1 MNSVILTGR
10 LTRDPRTSYSQGADQ
25 TAITRFTLAVN
36 RRFAKEG
43 EPTADFIECV
53 SFGRQAEHA
62 SRYYTKGTKI
72 EVRGRIQTGSYVN
85 RDGQRVYTTEVVID
99 EMDFA
104 ESKAAAD
111 QSRSLAPQAPEP
123 QAAQTPAPAPAP
135 QMTPKQARETGQFM
149 AIPDEAEDF
158 GLPFN

>member
-10 LTRDPRTSYSQGADQ
+10 LTRDPRTTYSQGAEQ

-62 SRYYTKGTKI
+62 SRYYKQGTKI
-72 EVRGRIQTGSYVN
+72 EVRGRIQTGNYTN
-85 RDGQRVYTTEVVID
+85 RDGQKVYTTEVII
-99 EMDFA
+99 EEQDFA

-111 QSRSLAPQAPEP
+111 QSRSQAPQAPEP
-123 QAAQTPAPAPAP
+123 QAAQTAPAP
-135 QMTPKQARETGQFM
+135 QMTPRQARESGEFM
-149 AIPDEAEDF
+149 AIPDEVEDV

>member
-10 LTRDPRTSYSQGADQ
+10 LTRDPRLSYSQGAEQ
-25 TAITRFTLAVN
+25 TAIARFTLAVN
-36 RRFAKEG
+36 RRFSREG

-62 SRYYTKGTKI
+62 SRYYKQGTKI
-72 EVRGRIQTGSYVN
+72 EVRGRIQTGSYIN
-85 RDGQRVYTTEVVID
+85 KDGARVYTTEVIV
-99 EMDFA
+99 EEQDFA

-111 QSRSLAPQAPEP
+111 QSRSQAPAASEP
-123 QAAQTPAPAPAP
+123 QAVPEQAP
-135 QMTPKQARETGQFM
+135 QMTPRQARESGKFM
-149 AIPDEAEDF
+149 AIPDEVEDI

>member
-10 LTRDPRTSYSQGADQ
+10 LTRDPRTSYSQGAEQ

-72 EVRGRIQTGSYVN
+72 EVRGRIQTGNYIN
-85 RDGQRVYTTEVVID
+85 RDGQRVYTTEVIID

-111 QSRSLAPQAPEP
+111 QSRSQAPEP
-123 QAAQTPAPAPAP
+123 QPTPEQPP
-135 QMTPKQARETGQFM
+135 QMTPRQARESGEFM
-149 AIPDEAEDF
+149 AVADDVDDF

>member
-10 LTRDPRTSYSQGADQ
+10 LTRDPRTTYSQGAEQ
-25 TAITRFTLAVN
+25 TAISRFTLAVN

-62 SRYYTKGTKI
+62 SRYYKQGTKI
-72 EVRGRIQTGSYVN
+72 EVRGRIQTGSYTN
-85 RDGQRVYTTEVVID
+85 RDGQRVYTTEVII
-99 EMDFA
+99 EEQDFA

-111 QSRSLAPQAPEP
+111 QSRSQAPEP
-123 QAAQTPAPAPAP
+123 QPAPEQPP
-135 QMTPKQARETGQFM
+135 QMTPRQARESGEFM
-149 AIPDEAEDF
+149 AVADDVDDF

>member
-10 LTRDPRTSYSQGADQ
+10 LTRDPRTSYSQGAEQ

-43 EPTADFIECV
+43 EPAADFIECV
-53 SFGRQAEHA
+53 CFKNQAEHA
-62 SRYYTKGTKI
+62 SRYYKQGTKI
-72 EVRGRIQTGSYVN
+72 EVRGRIQTGSYIN
-85 RDGQRVYTTEVVID
+85 RDGQKVYTTEVVID

-111 QSRSLAPQAPEP
+111 QSRSQAPQAPEP
-123 QAAQTPAPAPAP
+123 QAAQTPAPAP

-149 AIPDEAEDF
+149 AIPDEVEDF

>member
-10 LTRDPRTSYSQGADQ
+10 LTRDPRTTYSQGAEQ
-25 TAITRFTLAVN
+25 TAITRFTLAIN
-36 RRFAKEG
+36 RRFAKDG

-53 SFGRQAEHA
+53 CFKNQAEHA
-62 SRYYTKGTKI
+62 SRYYKQGTKI
-72 EVRGRIQTGSYVN
+72 EVRGRIQTGSYIN
-85 RDGQRVYTTEVVID
+85 KDGQKVYTTEVVID

-111 QSRSLAPQAPEP
+111 QSRSQAQQAPEP
-123 QAAQTPAPAPAP
+123 QAAQTPEQPP
-135 QMTPKQARETGQFM
+135 QMTPRQARESGEFM
-149 AIPDEAEDF
+149 AVPDDVDDI

>member
-10 LTRDPRTSYSQGADQ
+10 LTRDPRTTYSQGAEQ

-62 SRYYTKGTKI
+62 SRYYKQGTKI
-72 EVRGRIQTGSYVN
+72 EVRGRIQTGSYTN
-85 RDGQRVYTTEVVID
+85 RDGQKVYTTEVII
-99 EMDFA
+99 EEQDFA
-104 ESKAAAD
+104 ESKAVAD
-111 QSRSLAPQAPEP
+111 QTRSQTQAPETN
-123 QAAQTPAPAPAP
+123 ATEGIPAP
-135 QMTPKQARETGQFM
+135 QMTPRQARESGEFM
-149 AIPDEAEDF
+149 AIPDEVDDF

>member
-10 LTRDPRTSYSQGADQ
+10 LTRDPRTTYSQGSEQ

-36 RRFAKEG
+36 RRFAKDG

-53 SFGRQAEHA
+53 CFKNQAEHA
-62 SRYYTKGTKI
+62 SRYYKQGTKI
-72 EVRGRIQTGSYVN
+72 EVRGRIQTGSYTN
-85 RDGQRVYTTEVVID
+85 KDGQRVYTTEVVID

-111 QSRSLAPQAPEP
+111 QNRNQAPAPEP
-123 QAAQTPAPAPAP
+123 QAAQTPAPAP

-149 AIPDEAEDF
+149 AIPDEVEDF